1 VPSEGE
7 GIQKQCAAVFERSL
21 WSHVATTKPRGLSS
35 QGAALLTARE
45 NWGNFYFLIVICTT
59 VNLSVVYLFQEL

>member
-7 GIQKQCAAVFERSL
+7 GIQKQCAAVFEKSL

-35 QGAALLTARE
+35 QGIALST
-45 NWGNFYFLIVICTT
+45 FK
-59 VNLSVVYLFQEL
+59 QEV